1 MLEDMIEE
9 EMKPGHNQHFLENDG
24 NISTLTPISICAIC
38 PAPIQENASAMTTYH
53 PMLDS

>member
-24 NISTLTPISICAIC
+24 NISTLTPIFIYAIC
-38 PAPIQENASAMTTYH
+38 PAPIQENASTTTTYH
-53 PMLDS
+53 PMLD